1 LNNPALTRTEF
12 IQTLS
17 QRFGLTA
24 RAAESKAALLEE
36 LEAVLLARRARG
48 EVTALAIDEAQ
59 SLSNEL
65 LEELRLLANSETTQ
79 VKLLPLILAGQPEL
93 RDRLNQENLRQLK
106 QRVTLRCELQPL
118 TLEATAAYIATRIKV
133 AGGEAA
139 KLFSREAVIMIY
151 ERSGGI
157 PRTIS
162 VMCDNALMTGFA
174 LGKRPVDR
182 EIVLE
187 VARDFDL
194 SSSAVADT
202 RAPEPMIALP
212 PGEGSIVSAPPSGEE
227 DASDMTLEREMFE
240 APRRRF
246 RFLRGR

>member
-24 RAAESKAALLEE
+24 RAGESKAALLEE

-212 PGEGSIVSAPPSGEE
+212 PGEGSIVSAPPSEE